1 MSFQYPYA
9 LLVLLAVP
17 VLILIYILRN
27 RYKETTVPSTYLW
40 ELSQKFLKKRNPFH
54 SRENLIALFVQILAI
69 SFMAITLAH
78 PVLSIKGKAQNRVF
92 VLDGSASRNRV
103 RQGDGYDG
111 KETKFE
117 AAKQDILKKVN
128 SAKKGSSFTLIISDS
143 NEPRTICQ
151 NIHDTGI
158 FKDYI
163 SKVQCS
169 YTANSLNDSISLAQK
184 RLSNG
189 TGSDLYLA
197 TDKKVKISDNVHLRS
212 YFNEKQTNYAIT
224 NVEFSYVTDS
234 DNDTNINI
242 VPHYVCYDHDNAN
255 FRIRFK
261 INDQVLGAT
270 KVQTKSAGVECTG
283 QYAFNYTDTI
293 TSVTCE
299 IDEYYDE
306 QQKGY
311 RDCLSLDNSYTFF
324 NEKAERNAN
333 VLLVS
338 KTPLYLQAAFKSWGV
353 SCKTISPSSYATT
366 SGYDIYVFDSFT
378 PKELPTDGAVWF
390 VASDTD
396 VPDSGFSHL
405 NTYTDEEN
413 GYKCEYADDNGSLIY
428 KQLTKNLSKKEVLVS
443 SFERYSR
450 DSDSNFTT
458 ILSYRNI
465 PRIFAG
471 RNASGQREV
480 VFSFA
485 LQKASIAITYDFLPL
500 IRNLV
505 TFSHPSLIN
514 TFSYVVGDSATIN
527 AGDDV
532 VSRTRVAPDGT
543 ETPVVKGTSQYINFD
558 FDQVG
563 TYVLKSVNNQKVET
577 DINRFV
583 NYPKEEGSPIAEDL
597 TDYQIVNPTVNKVNG
612 IYDSILPVVIATAV
626 FFVADWFLYTREQY

>member
-27 RYKETTVPSTYLW
+27 RYKETTVSSTYLW

-69 SFMAITLAH
+69 SFMAVTLAH

-117 AAKQDILKKVN
+117 VAKQDILKKVN

-163 SKVQCS
+163 SKAQCS
-169 YTANSLNDSISLAQK
+169 YSANSLNDSISLAQK

-224 NVEFSYVTDS
+224 NVEFSYENDS
-234 DNDTNINI
+234 ENENNIAI

-261 INDQVLGAT
+261 INDQELGVT
-270 KVQTKSAGVECTG
+270 KVQTKSAGVECMG
-283 QYAFNYTDTI
+283 KYAFNYTDTI
-293 TSVTCE
+293 ASVTCE
-299 IDEYYDE
+299 IDEYFAE
-306 QQKGY
+306 QEKGY
-311 RDCLSLDNSYTFF
+311 KDCLSLDNSYTFF

-338 KTPLYLQAAFKSWGV
+338 RTPLYLQAAFKSWGV
-353 SCKTISPSSYATT
+353 SCKTISPSSYAAT

-378 PKELPTDGAVWF
+378 PEILPTDGAVWF

-396 VPDSGFSHL
+396 VPGSGFSHL

-413 GYKCEYADDNGSLIY
+413 GYRCEYSDDNGSLIY
-428 KQLTKNLSKKEVLVS
+428 KQLTKNLSKKDVLVS

-485 LQKASIAITYDFLPL
+485 LQKASLAITYDFLPL

-505 TFSHPSLIN
+505 TFSHPSLLN
-514 TFSYVVGDSATIN
+514 TFSYIVGDSATIN

-532 VSRTRVAPDGT
+532 VSRTRVAPDGK

-597 TDYQIVNPTVNKVNG
+597 TDYQIVNPTMNKVNG
-612 IYDSILPVVIATAV
+612 IYDSILPVAIATAV

>member
-27 RYKETTVPSTYLW
+27 RYKETTVSSTYLW

-69 SFMAITLAH
+69 SFMAVTLAH

-117 AAKQDILKKVN
+117 VAKQDILKKVN

-163 SKVQCS
+163 SKAQCS
-169 YTANSLNDSISLAQK
+169 YSANSLNDSISLAQK

-224 NVEFSYVTDS
+224 NVEFSYENDS
-234 DNDTNINI
+234 ENENNIAI

-261 INDQVLGAT
+261 INDQELGVT

-283 QYAFNYTDTI
+283 KYAFNYTDTI
-293 TSVTCE
+293 ASVTCE
-299 IDEYYDE
+299 IDEYFAE
-306 QQKGY
+306 QEKGY

-338 KTPLYLQAAFKSWGV
+338 RTPLYLQAAFKSWGV
-353 SCKTISPSSYATT
+353 SCKTISPSSYAAT

-378 PKELPTDGAVWF
+378 PEILPTDGAVWF

-396 VPDSGFSHL
+396 VPGSGFSHL

-413 GYKCEYADDNGSLIY
+413 GYRCEYSDDNGSLIY
-428 KQLTKNLSKKEVLVS
+428 KQLTKNLSKKDVLVS

-471 RNASGQREV
+471 RIASGQREV

-485 LQKASIAITYDFLPL
+485 LQKASLAITYDFLPL

-505 TFSHPSLIN
+505 TFSHPSLLN
-514 TFSYVVGDSATIN
+514 TFSYIVGDSATIN

-532 VSRTRVAPDGT
+532 VSRTRVAPDGK

-597 TDYQIVNPTVNKVNG
+597 TDYQIVNPTMNKVNG
-612 IYDSILPVVIATAV
+612 IYDSILPVAIATAV

>member
-27 RYKETTVPSTYLW
+27 RYKEATVPSTYLW

-69 SFMAITLAH
+69 SFMAVTLAH

-117 AAKQDILKKVN
+117 VAKHDILKKVN
-128 SAKKGSSFTLIISDS
+128 SAKKGSSFTLIISDR

-163 SKVQCS
+163 SKAQCS
-169 YTANSLNDSISLAQK
+169 YSANSLNDSISLAQK

-224 NVEFSYVTDS
+224 NVEFSYENDS
-234 DNDTNINI
+234 ENETNIAI

-261 INDQVLGAT
+261 INDQELGVT

-283 QYAFNYTDTI
+283 KYAFNYTDTI
-293 TSVTCE
+293 ASVTCE
-299 IDEYYDE
+299 IDEYYTE
-306 QQKGY
+306 QEKGY

-338 KTPLYLQAAFKSWGV
+338 RTPLYLQAAFKSWGV
-353 SCKTISPSSYATT
+353 SCKTISPSSYTAT
-366 SGYDIYVFDSFT
+366 SGYDIYVFDSFS
-378 PKELPTDGAVWF
+378 PEILPTDGAVWF

-405 NTYTDEEN
+405 NTFTDEEK
-413 GYKCEYADDNGSLIY
+413 GYTCEYADDNGSLIY
-428 KQLTKNLSKKEVLVS
+428 KQLTKNLSKKDVLVS

-485 LQKASIAITYDFLPL
+485 LQKASLAITYDFLPL

-505 TFSHPSLIN
+505 TFSHPSLLN
-514 TFSYVVGDSATIN
+514 TFSYIVGDSATIN

-532 VSRTRVAPDGT
+532 VNRTRVAPDKT

-597 TDYQIVNPTVNKVNG
+597 TDYQIVNPTMNKVNG
-612 IYDSILPVVIATAV
+612 IYDSILPVAIATAV